1 MRPVGVIILAAG
13 KGTRMR
19 SRLPKVAHP
28 IAGRAMLEHA
38 LRAAAGAVA
47 PAASHDSAGDTSASD
62 DGSDHRR
69 RSPSP
74 YAAFAV
80 VVGHEAEAVR
90 AAVRWEP
97 PHGALSYVIQERQLG
112 TGHAVR
118 IAQRA
123 MTTGDTPPEIILV
136 TYGDTP
142 LTRSETLRRLLLEH
156 ERAAATLTFLTGL
169 TDEPGDYGR
178 VLRDGE
184 GRVMGVVEA
193 RHATPEQAAIREVNS
208 GVYAFD
214 AAWLWSRLD
223 QLTPHSNGE
232 YYLTDLVDIAVA
244 DGQPVAALS
253 VAMEETM
260 GVNDRVALA
269 EAERILRQRILRDH
283 MLSGVTIE
291 DPASTYIEAGVSI
304 GQDTVIRPGCA
315 LRGATAIGQGCE
327 IGPQSVIRDSQIGDE
342 CLVYASWVEEAVMER
357 NSRIGPMS
365 HLRPGARLKPGAFLG
380 NFAEVKNSV
389 IGEDVDMHHFSYI
402 GDATVGARTNI
413 GAGAITMNYD
423 GQRKHHT
430 EIGER
435 VFIGCDTLLRAPV
448 TVGDDASTGGGAV
461 VTRDVPPG
469 ALVVGMPARVA
480 RRVRSQRPDQANQ
493 ANDAGEEMGADQ
505 TEEPPA
511 AHPGV
516 ERK

>member
-28 IAGRAMLEHA
+28 IAGRVMLEHA
-38 LRAAAGAVA
+38 LRAAAGAIA
-47 PAASHDSAGDTSASD
+47 PAASQDDLSSSD

-69 RSPSP
+69 RSPRSH
-74 YAAFAV
+74 ATFAV
-80 VVGHEAEAVR
+80 VVGHEAESVR
-90 AAVRWEP
+90 AAVHWQP
-97 PHGALSYVIQERQLG
+97 PHGTLTYVIQERQLG

-118 IAQRA
+118 LAQDA
-123 MTTGDTPPEIILV
+123 FTASDDPPAIILV

-142 LTRSETLRRLLLEH
+142 LTRPETLRRLLLAH
-156 ERAAATLTFLTGL
+156 ERAGATLTFLSGL
-169 TDEPGDYGR
+169 TDEPGAYGR
-178 VLRDGE
+178 VLRDGA
-184 GRVMGVVEA
+184 GRVTGIVEA
-193 RHATPEQAAIREVNS
+193 KHATAEQAAIREVNS

-223 QLTPHSNGE
+223 QLAPHPNGE

-244 DGQPVAALS
+244 EGQPVAALS
-253 VAMEETM
+253 APMEEAM

-269 EAERILRQRILRDH
+269 EAERILRQRILRDL
-283 MLSGVTIE
+283 MLGGVTIE
-291 DPASTYIEAGVSI
+291 DPTATYIEAGVTI
-304 GQDTVIRPGCA
+304 GPDTVIRPGCA
-315 LRGATAIGQGCE
+315 LRGATVIGEGCE
-327 IGPQSVIRDSQIGDE
+327 IGPSSVIRDSQIGDA
-342 CLVYASWVEEAVMER
+342 CQVYASWVEEAVMER
-357 NSRIGPMS
+357 GSRVGPMS
-365 HLRPGARLKPGAFLG
+365 HLRSGARLMPGAYLG

-389 IGEDVDMHHFSYI
+389 IGEGVDMHHFSYM
-402 GDATVGARTNI
+402 GDATVGAHTNI

-448 TVGDDASTGGGAV
+448 TIGDDASTGGGAV

-469 ALVVGMPARVA
+469 ALAVGMPARVA
-480 RRVRSQRPDQANQ
+480 RRVRSQRPNEAS
-493 ANDAGEEMGADQ
+493 AAHGVGEETGGEQA
-505 TEEPPA
+505 ENPPA
-511 AHPGV
+511 ARPGV
-516 ERK
+516 ERE